1 MGNRLPTTCLPNP
14 APRPPSSTMFKRFQS
29 DWIEGPHGCRWAG
42 DPKLGRWVSA
52 QRKAKKDLDAGSSKP
67 GITSERI
74 AKLDA
79 IGFDWSPPTGDKLEN
94 TCHQLVTAFPW
105 VFHCLSSA

>member
-29 DWIEGPHGCRWAG
+29 DWIEGPHGCRWTG
-42 DPKLGRWVSA
+42 DPKLGRWVSG